1 MTKRERRT
9 YTEEFKNQMVQ
20 LYNELNRE
28 FDNKAPL
35 AVVVSD
41 LTYVRVNHKWSY
53 ICVLIDLFN
62 REIIGYSTGAHKD
75 ASLVYKA
82 FASIKTNLKNSSL
95 FHTDRGNEFKNKVIE
110 DVLKTF
116 AIKRS
121 YKRVPL

>member
-1 MTKRERRT
+1 MAK
-9 YTEEFKNQMVQ
+9 FKVHKNTCNESAVT
-20 LYNELNRE
+20 NELNRE
-28 FDNKAPL
+28 FDNKEPL

-41 LTYVRVNHKWSY
+41 LTYVRVNHKWNY

-62 REIIGYSTGAHKD
+62 REISGYSTGAHKY

-82 FASIKTNLKNSSL
+82 FASIKTNLRNISL
-95 FHTDRGNEFKNKVIE
+95 FHRDRGNEFKNKVIE